1 MNKWPRIL
9 KVVGSVLI
17 VVGSLDP
24 MEGSLAIAPGSVL
37 VALGTRLGREDPKLG
52 REWMWLSILIC
63 FGVLQLWELSA
74 FGGFGGDSG
83 RSLWWGLLIL
93 PYAAG
98 WVLALARTLANA
110 LHWLMSLRH
119 HGDPAT
125 PRMTI
130 L

>member
-24 MEGSLAIAPGSVL
+24 MEGSVLIAPGSVL
-37 VALGTRLGREDPKLG
+37 VAGGTWWGHEDPKVV
-52 REWMWLSILIC
+52 REWRWLAIFIC

-74 FGGFGGDSG
+74 FGGFGDDRHSW
-83 RSLWWGLLIL
+83 WWGLLIL
-93 PYAAG
+93 PYVGG
-98 WVLALARTLANA
+98 WILALARTLSNA
-110 LHWLMSLRH
+110 FHGLKSLWRH
-119 HGDPAT
+119 DRPVPPNVTA
-125 PRMTI
+125 